1 LTVSEVE
8 PVAFQKSPNTDI
20 GRPTAFRLVRR
31 LLLVIGL
38 LLVTPVDGP
47 QTVHA
52 SGAQTCNSGNICVS
66 WVTSGAIYYGY
77 AVLQDY
83 SYFNDYF
90 DDGTTNIVVANATGY
105 GRNRNSIFTLACY
118 WKSTNYTGGSGGSA
132 PYSGATWV
140 LISQSTESHNSTT
153 SSLC

>member
-1 LTVSEVE
+1 MANPEQHAVE
-8 PVAFQKSPNTDI
+8 E
-20 GRPTAFRLVRR
+20 GRSSTHRLLRGSLVVT
-31 LLLVIGL
+31 LLLVGAAL
-38 LLVTPVDGP
+38 AGSKPADASGP
-47 QTVHA
+47 QIC
-52 SGAQTCNSGNICVS
+52 SSGNICVS
-66 WVTSGAIYYGY
+66 WVNSGAIYYGY

-90 DDGTTNIVVANATGY
+90 DDGTRSIAVANATGY

-132 PYSGATWV
+132 PYNGATWV